1 VGKVT
6 MPVNI
11 INKAKKLE
19 AIFDRID
26 LVRLRFNLIKTL
38 AEKKVLEEKLRAV
51 KNGINPID
59 VDYDNRLQST
69 LDSIDADLK
78 FIEEC
83 NEPYEYM
90 PDEKI
95 QRLKKIAANSFTF
108 QSENHNFLTDDEI
121 HNLAIRRGS
130 LTKEEIEIMR
140 EHVVWTKRMLNEIPF
155 KGKLKNVPLYAAQ
168 HHEKLN
174 SSGYPDGL
182 NQNEIPI
189 QSRILAIADLYEAL
203 SAPDRPY
210 KKKMSPEQIYNIM
223 KQSAKKGEID
233 GDILEFCLNNRI
245 FEQNA

>member
-1 VGKVT
+1 
-6 MPVNI
+6 
-11 INKAKKLE
+11 
-19 AIFDRID
+19 
-26 LVRLRFNLIKTL
+26 
-38 AEKKVLEEKLRAV
+38 
-51 KNGINPID
+51 
-59 VDYDNRLQST
+59 
-69 LDSIDADLK
+69 
-78 FIEEC
+78 
-83 NEPYEYM
+83 
-90 PDEKI
+90 
-95 QRLKKIAANSFTF
+95 LKKIAANSFTF

-121 HNLAIRRGS
+121 HSVDSRRGS
-130 LTKEEIEIMR
+130 RTKEEIEIMR

-245 FEQNA
+245 FEQMEHINH